1 MGRVNTFQDT
11 GSGGSISID
20 RSTFTNSVGSAV
32 SISEVLSDIISIS
45 KSSFSRNNNAGLGGA
60 LFIQNVQGSVSV
72 TGSDF
77 SENTAVLGG
86 ALYIAG
92 GIVNVSVTGSDFS
105 ENRAEG
111 PGGAL
116 FLAGFEGSVSVTGS
130 DFSEN
135 ASKGGGGALSITNAG
150 SVSVTES
157 DF

>member
-92 GIVNVSVTGSDFS
+92 GIENVSSLEVTFQKI
-105 ENRAEG
+105 ELKVLA
-111 PGGAL
+111 AL
-116 FLAGFEGSVSVTGS
+116 FSLQVLKGLSLSLKVT
-130 DFSEN
+130 FQRIHLKEVV
-135 ASKGGGGALSITNAG
+135 ALSPLQMPG
-150 SVSVTES
+150 LSLSLKVT
-157 DF
+157 F